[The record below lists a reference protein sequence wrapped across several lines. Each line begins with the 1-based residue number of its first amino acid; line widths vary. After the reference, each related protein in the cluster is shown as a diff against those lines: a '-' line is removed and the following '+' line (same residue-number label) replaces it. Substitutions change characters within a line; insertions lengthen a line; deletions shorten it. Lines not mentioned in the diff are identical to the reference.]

1 VIAALGDLVRQDGDS
16 DVRKS
21 GHRRRSP
28 G

>member
-1 VIAALGDLVRQDGDS
+1 VIASLSGVVRQAWDNEA
-16 DVRKS
+16 RRS